1 MTPRAARPALASVC
15 AAELSEA
22 RRALRVTSAMGLGCI
37 PVSTSRTREKPREP
51 DGAWITAVC
60 RAIGHQRGGWT
71 RHSPRRFSSGCYER
85 LSVGSLHE
93 HPMSPQARKERL

>member
-37 PVSTSRTREKPREP
+37 PVSTSRTGEKPREP
-51 DGAWITAVC
+51 HGAWITAVC
-60 RAIGHQRGGWT
+60 RPIGHQRGGWT
-71 RHSPRRFSSGCYER
+71 REQPVLSSGCYER
-85 LSVGSLHE
+85 LRVGSLHE
-93 HPMSPQARKERL
+93 HPKSPQARKERL